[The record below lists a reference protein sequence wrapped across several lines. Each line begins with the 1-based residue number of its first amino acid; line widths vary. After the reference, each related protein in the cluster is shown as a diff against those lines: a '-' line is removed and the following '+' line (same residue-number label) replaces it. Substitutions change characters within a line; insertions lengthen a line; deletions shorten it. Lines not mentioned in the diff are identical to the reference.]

1 VRLELRLLLLL
12 RRPSLLRHE
21 PSSTILPST
30 PGEAAAPWRMRCVWL
45 APVVWYSSPTWL
57 NQTFDDIRLI
67 VGMPRANLQELQ
79 SPTPVIPRGVGL
91 FFVPASIFGHHAAP
105 LL

>member
-1 VRLELRLLLLL
+1 MAHALRVA
-12 RRPSLLRHE
+12 R
-21 PSSTILPST
+21 SS
-30 PGEAAAPWRMRCVWL
+30 G
-45 APVVWYSSPTWL
+45 VVLFSYMAQPD
-57 NQTFDDIRLI
+57 FDDIRLI